1 MADGVSQLTIG
12 CHYARSPN
20 IQRFIFVCRDGISID
35 PSDRRMAQTCSSL
48 FRRVLLLFF
57 IFFIIFFFFV
67 FILLLFF
74 FMFVVSPLAAV
85 SRSAASTAAVAAAA
99 ALHRNVI
106 EIFAYAWQQRRHLN
120 ALFAGVFK
128 PRFLSWSCTLK
139 LEKICSHSTSP
150 VLFDAIF
157 WYFFQRQF
165 RTWKIAKVARKI
177 INAVIFRRHFP
188 CCCYIFRIDENQLRC
203 WRIFFT
209 SGSCLLVFKTNI
221 FAVKMF

>member
-1 MADGVSQLTIG
+1 MVFLSSPLGAITHAHRIFKDSFSSVGTES
-12 CHYARSPN
+12 RSTHPTGEWHKLVP
-20 IQRFIFVCRDGISID
+20 RYFAGFYYY
-35 PSDRRMAQTCSSL
+35 
-48 FRRVLLLFF
+48 
-57 IFFIIFFFFV
+57 FFFV

-85 SRSAASTAAVAAAA
+85 SRSAASTAAAAAA